1 MRFFSTLCAC
11 LAVALL
17 LERHATAGSG
27 ETTAAIPL
35 PSERPVAVTAALDVT
50 DSATSLDA
58 ALSNAGLK
66 IDEIRSRAIPV
77 PRIFVDGLP
86 TDMHRIGE
94 ASERKHI
101 FLKVML
107 PLLLEA
113 NERILADRRHLER
126 LESNLQAGA
135 WIPLKDAAWLGEM
148 STLYEVEDGDLTEL
162 LRRVD
167 VIPVS
172 LALAQSAIES
182 GWGTSRFA
190 REGNAVFGQRSWNS
204 HDGLVPNDRDPDK
217 THVVKSFKD
226 LRAAVTAYLVNLN
239 RHDAYETFR
248 DLRAELRRRGFPL
261 DSRVL
266 AARLGG
272 YAEEPNYVDHVLM
285 VIRQNRLTDFDDA
298 RLAGLAA

>member
-11 LAVALL
+11 FAVSFL
-17 LERHATAGSG
+17 LEGHAAASSG
-27 ETTAAIPL
+27 ETTAVIPL
-35 PSERPVAVTAALDVT
+35 PSERPVAVMAALDVT
-50 DSATSLDA
+50 DSATSLDL
-58 ALSNAGLK
+58 ALSNAGLR
-66 IDEIRSRAIPV
+66 IDEIRRRAIPV

-86 TDMHRIGE
+86 TDMHQIDE

-126 LESNLQAGA
+126 LETVLRAGA
-135 WIPLKDAAWLGEM
+135 WIPLKDAAWLVEM
-148 STLYEVEDGDLTEL
+148 SALYEVDDGDLAEL

-204 HDGLVPNDRDPDK
+204 HEGLVPHDRDPDK

-226 LRAAVTAYLVNLN
+226 LKAAVAAYLANLN
-239 RHDAYETFR
+239 RHEAYETFR
-248 DLRAELRRRGFPL
+248 DLRAELRRRGYPL
-261 DSRVL
+261 DSRIL
-266 AARLGG
+266 ATQLDG
-272 YAEEPNYVDHVLM
+272 YAEEPDYVGHVLI

>member
-1 MRFFSTLCAC
+1 MRFFSTLCAF
-11 LAVALL
+11 LAVFFL
-17 LERHATAGSG
+17 LERHAAADSG
-27 ETTAAIPL
+27 EAAAAIPL
-35 PSERPVAVTAALDVT
+35 PSERPVAVMAAFDLT
-50 DSATSLDA
+50 GSATSLDA
-58 ALSNAGLK
+58 ALSNAGLR
-66 IDEIRSRAIPV
+66 IDEIRRRAIPV

-86 TDMHRIGE
+86 ADIHRIGE
-94 ASERKHI
+94 VSERKHI

-126 LESNLQAGA
+126 LEAILRTEA
-135 WIPLKDAAWLGEM
+135 WIPLKDAVWLGEM
-148 STLYEVEDGDLTEL
+148 SALYEVEDGDVAEL

-217 THVVKSFKD
+217 THVVRSFRD
-226 LRAAVTAYLVNLN
+226 LRAAVAAYLTNLN
-239 RHDAYETFR
+239 RHEAYETFR
-248 DLRAELRRRGFPL
+248 DLRAELRSRGYSL

-266 AARLGG
+266 ATRLDG
-272 YAEEPNYVDHVLM
+272 YAEEPDYVGHVLN

-298 RLAGLAA
+298 RLAGLSA

>member
-11 LAVALL
+11 LAVSFL
-17 LERHATAGSG
+17 LERHAAADSG
-27 ETTAAIPL
+27 EAATAIPL
-35 PSERPVAVTAALDVT
+35 PSERPVAVMAALDLT
-50 DSATSLDA
+50 GSATSLDA
-58 ALSNAGLK
+58 ALSNAGLR
-66 IDEIRSRAIPV
+66 IDEIRRRAIPV

-86 TDMHRIGE
+86 ADMHRIDG

-126 LESNLQAGA
+126 LEAILRTEA
-135 WIPLKDAAWLGEM
+135 WIPLKDAVWLGEM
-148 STLYEVEDGDLTEL
+148 SALYEVEDGDVAEL

-172 LALAQSAIES
+172 LALAQSAVES

-204 HDGLVPNDRDPDK
+204 LDGLVPNDRDPDK

-226 LRAAVTAYLVNLN
+226 LKAAVAAYLANLN
-239 RHDAYETFR
+239 RHEAYEAFR
-248 DLRAELRRRGFPL
+248 DLRAELRRRGHPL

-266 AARLGG
+266 ATRLDG
-272 YAEEPNYVDHVLM
+272 YAEEPDYVGHVLM
-285 VIRQNRLTDFDDA
+285 VIRQNKLTDFDDA
-298 RLAGLAA
+298 RLAGLSA